1 MKRVFQTCLP
11 RFIRGQVRNLNI
23 HEYSSKE
30 LLKAS
35 NCSVERGIA
44 CESVEQVA
52 QACAN
57 IPSTKKVVKAQILAG
72 GRGKGTF
79 TSGLQGGVHVCAD
92 TEKATSIAGQ
102 MLGQTLVTKQ
112 TGPKGKIVNKVYVAE
127 FLPEIKKEYYLALML
142 DARSKGPLFI
152 ASAEG
157 GMDIEAVAAKTPE
170 KVLKMP
176 INIFDGLTDE
186 KCDEIVRFL
195 GMNSSARKEI
205 QNIYRFAKEKDAT
218 LVEINPFVELED
230 GRYICADA
238 KVSFDDNAEFRHPDV
253 WKHNDASQRDARE
266 VKAAQADLNY
276 IGLDGNIGCLVNGA
290 GLAMAT
296 MDVISMYGGKPANF
310 LDVGGSATADQV
322 SCALSIIQEDPSVKS
337 ILINIFGGI
346 MKCDTIA
353 KGVVDACKK
362 VDIRVPLV
370 VRLCGTNSLE
380 GSKILNESGL
390 KIQSANDLN
399 EAAEMAVKLA

>member
-1 MKRVFQTCLP
+1 MKKLFNVLIPRCTGGQT
-11 RFIRGQVRNLNI
+11 RSLNI
-23 HEYSSKE
+23 HEYSSKQ
-30 LLKAS
+30 LLKQS
-35 NCSVERGIA
+35 NCSVEKGIA
-44 CESVEQVA
+44 CETVEQVK
-52 QACAN
+52 QACAA
-57 IPSTKKVVKAQILAG
+57 IPSVKKVVKAQILAG

-79 TSGLQGGVHVCAD
+79 TSGLQGGVHVCSD
-92 TEKATSIAGQ
+92 TENAASIAAQ
-102 MLGQTLVTKQ
+102 MLGKTLVTKQ
-112 TGPKGKIVNKVYVAE
+112 TGPQGKVVNKVYVAE

-142 DARSKGPLFI
+142 DPRSKGPLLI

-176 INIFDGLTDE
+176 INIFEGMTDE
-186 KCDEIVRFL
+186 VADKIIRFL
-195 GMNSSARKEI
+195 GMNSSAKKEI
-205 QNIYRFAKEKDAT
+205 QNIFNFAKEKDAT
-218 LVEINPFVELED
+218 LVEINPFVELKD

-238 KVSFDDNAEFRHPDV
+238 KVSFDDNAEFRQPEV
-253 WKHNDASQRDARE
+253 WQHNDPSQKDARE
-266 VKAAQADLNY
+266 VKASKADLNY

-370 VRLCGTNSLE
+370 VRLCGTNSDE
-380 GSKILNESGL
+380 GSKILNDSGL
-390 KIQSANDLN
+390 KIRAANDLN
-399 EAAEMAVKLA
+399 EAAQLAVQLT